1 MGFTSWL
8 APEHAP
14 KPPSKNDSHP
24 LIPEH
29 ATPSVMPSIASKFDK
44 MISGAFGSGADTSKD
59 GNKDAGKD
67 TNKDAGKDANKD
79 ASKDASKDT
88 STNKDGN
95 KDTNT
100 TKAGAV
106 TTESGANRGTLEN
119 INTSVSAQNND
130 LLDLQK
136 GGESNGKQSPTP
148 KSAGWKKGGGKK

>member
-1 MGFTSWL
+1 
-8 APEHAP
+8 
-14 KPPSKNDSHP
+14 
-24 LIPEH
+24 
-29 ATPSVMPSIASKFDK
+29 MPSIASKFDK

-67 TNKDAGKDANKD
+67 TNKDANKD

-148 KSAGWKKGGGKK
+148 KSGGWKKGGGKK

>member
-67 TNKDAGKDANKD
+67 TNKDANKD